1 MFEQEL
7 WKNFCN
13 YSEPFE
19 RFNCSHKILPS
30 VLPKQMS
37 ESPIIKRRFS
47 MKKTMSYNVE
57 IIVIQSVKLCISFIN
72 KLIGQV
78 LAKHRE
84 KKKVPKVSFTSV
96 TVL

>member
-47 MKKTMSYNVE
+47 MKKTTSYEEENDE
-57 IIVIQSVKLCISFIN
+57 LQCR
-72 KLIGQV
+72 
-78 LAKHRE
+78 KHSYTER
-84 KKKVPKVSFTSV
+84 KTMYKFH
-96 TVL
+96 